1 MTQFGAQSGMA
12 AHRGTMI
19 LVFGI
24 IGLVCCMPLG
34 IAAWIMGKGDLAK
47 MDAGQ
52 MDPAGR
58 SNTNVGR
65 ILGMISVGLAAL
77 GCVIGLLFGGLGI
90 LAGLAG
96 ASAN

>member
-1 MTQFGAQSGMA
+1 MTQFGAHSGMA

-19 LVFGI
+19 LIFGI
-24 IGLVCCMPLG
+24 IGIVCCLPFG

-65 ILGMISVGLAAL
+65 ILGMINVALIVVGCI
-77 GCVIGLLFGGLGI
+77 GGLLFGGLGL
-90 LAGLAG
+90 LAGIAG
-96 ASAN
+96 AAAN

>member
-1 MTQFGAQSGMA
+1 MTQFGAHSGMA

-19 LVFGI
+19 LIFGI
-24 IGLVCCMPLG
+24 IGIVCCLPFG
-34 IAAWIMGKGDLAK
+34 IAAWIMGNGDLAK

-65 ILGMISVGLAAL
+65 ILGMINVALTVVGCI
-77 GCVIGLLFGGLGI
+77 GGLLFGGLGL
-90 LAGLAG
+90 LAGIAG
-96 ASAN
+96 AAAN